1 MKPTDPW
8 QSNKTKGA
16 GEGRE
21 VFKPTSFLGSLF
33 FLARAR
39 EREKREGLEKGCIAD
54 IRTPFSWNTKV
65 TKVWISNNGNNYDQL
80 LRQNRIRY

>member
-21 VFKPTSFLGSLF
+21 VFKPTSFSGSLF
-33 FLARAR
+33 FLVR
-39 EREKREGLEKGCIAD
+39 ERERETGRTGEGLHS
-54 IRTPFSWNTKV
+54 RYTPFSWNTKV
-65 TKVWISNNGNNYDQL
+65 TKVWISNNENNYDQL